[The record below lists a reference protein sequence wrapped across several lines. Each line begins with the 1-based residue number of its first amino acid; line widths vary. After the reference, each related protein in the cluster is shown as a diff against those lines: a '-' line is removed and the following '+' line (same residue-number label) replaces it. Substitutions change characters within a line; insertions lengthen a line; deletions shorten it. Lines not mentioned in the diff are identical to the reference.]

1 MVGPEAKLY
10 KKIKKQT
17 PTILWNRIE
26 NLSIPGMPDAL
37 CYNKNKIF
45 FTVEFKTT
53 KANKLRFSAHQI
65 AWHLQHPKNTF
76 ILAESH
82 GQGCLKLYEGSQ
94 IRELVTSGLT
104 LAACSSRSLALEA
117 WRLTLAACRSVL
129 PRSFHSLHCFGLYQ
143 IISAGHM
150 RYSLQPDPSRT
161 YSLRIRYLV

>member
-94 IRELVTSGLT
+94 IRELVACGLT
-104 LAACSSRSLALEA
+104 LDACASGLD
-117 WRLTLAACRSVL
+117 ACCLFLSEL
-129 PRSFHSLHCFGLYQ
+129 G
-143 IISAGHM
+143 A
-150 RYSLQPDPSRT
+150 
-161 YSLRIRYLV
+161 